1 MPLPFLLLLGIA
13 IGISAAAAAKTELLL
28 SPRPPLL
35 TAAFSA
41 FLTFVLLVLVPV
53 SVYFYVFH
61 GDWFL
66 LYLVDTGAVPSAIA
80 LVGFALQAGIATLG
94 FLVGTALVRAQH
106 MVAVYVAIGV
116 ALLLA
121 AGVVPAAL
129 DRLRV
134 VGSFVQFH
142 GSFGLVDY
150 SDTPLARGGLVM
162 GTFLLAGTAFLLSR
176 LGRAGK

>member
-13 IGISAAAAAKTELLL
+13 IGVAAAAAAKTELLL

-41 FLTFVLLVLVPV
+41 FFTFVLFVLVPI

-66 LYLVDTGAVPSAIA
+66 LYLVDTGHVPSAIA
-80 LVGFALQAGIATLG
+80 LVGFALQAGTATLG

-106 MVAVYVAIGV
+106 MVAVYVTIGACV
-116 ALLLA
+116 LLA
-121 AGVVPAAL
+121 AGIVPVAM
-129 DRLRV
+129 DRLMV
-134 VGSFVQFH
+134 VGSFAQFH
-142 GSFGLVDY
+142 GSFGLIGY
-150 SDTPLARGGLVM
+150 AETPLSRGGLVM
-162 GTFLLAGTAFLLSR
+162 GTFLLAGAAFLLSR